1 VPVSKEA
8 IRGVAQRIGR
18 AAGADRVVLFGSH
31 ARGEAREDSDVDLLV
46 VSQTDLPRHK
56 RSRALYALFDP
67 YPFPMD
73 IIVYT
78 PAEITQALNS
88 PASFVATVLAE
99 GREIYAGSWGE
110 PLGPLG
116 GE

>member
-1 VPVSKEA
+1 MPVSQET
-8 IRGVAQRIGR
+8 IRGVAQRIGE
-18 AAGADRVVLFGSH
+18 AARADRVVLFGSH

-46 VSQTDLPRHK
+46 VSQSDLPRHK

-78 PAEITQALNS
+78 PAEIAQALNS
-88 PASFVATVLAE
+88 PASFVASVLAE
-99 GREIYAGSWGE
+99 GREVYAGS
-110 PLGPLG
+110 
-116 GE
+116 